1 MFIMNNQFKKKQPNS
16 EEGKYLLSY
25 DSDLFS
31 ALKFL
36 SLVYKINHNDR
47 EEKVPYEVFHMPEI
61 TESVDLKT
69 EYVYWSMDKMSQH
82 FHLCSYPFL
91 FDAPAKTTI
100 LQTDQAIQMHHAMQ
114 SATSQGLFLMF
125 GGATTANA
133 LSHFVVLNVT
143 RENIVEDTIRELS
156 QYGTSDLKKPLK
168 VKFCGEEAEDAGG
181 VRKEFFMLLL
191 REILDPKY
199 GMFKTYEESRQVW
212 FSEDSFEGENM
223 YSLIGVLLGLAI
235 YNFTI
240 IHLPFPLA
248 LYKKI
253 LKERVDLSDL
263 KDLSPVMGNSMQA
276 LLDYDGDDMKD
287 VFNLTFEI
295 SREAFGETRTVPLK
309 PGGDTIYVTQENKK
323 EFVDLYV
330 DYVLNKSVENQFMGF
345 NHGFHRVCGG
355 RVLELFKAHELM
367 EVVIGNEDY
376 DWDAFESEAEYK
388 GG

>member
-1 MFIMNNQFKKKQPNS
+1 
-16 EEGKYLLSY
+16 
-25 DSDLFS
+25 
-31 ALKFL
+31 
-36 SLVYKINHNDR
+36 
-47 EEKVPYEVFHMPEI
+47 
-61 TESVDLKT
+61 
-69 EYVYWSMDKMSQH
+69 
-82 FHLCSYPFL
+82 
-91 FDAPAKTTI
+91 
-100 LQTDQAIQMHHAMQ
+100 MHQAMQ
-114 SATSQGLFLMF
+114 SAANQGILLML

-133 LSHFVVLNVT
+133 LSQFVVLNVT

-156 QYGTSDLKKPLK
+156 QYGASDLKKPLK

-199 GMFKTYEESRQVW
+199 GMFKTDNDSRQVW
-212 FSEDSFEGENM
+212 FSEDSFEGEHM
-223 YSLIGVLLGLAI
+223 YGLIGILLGLAI

-240 IHLPFPLA
+240 IYLPFPLA

-253 LKERVDLSDL
+253 LKEPVDLSDL
-263 KDLSPVMGNSMQA
+263 KVLSPVLGNSLQQ
-276 LLDYDGDDMKD
+276 LLDYKGDDLRD

-295 SREAFGETRTVPLK
+295 SREAFGETRTVTLK
-309 PGGDTIYVTQENKK
+309 PDGEATYVTQVNKQ

-330 DYVLNKSVENQFMGF
+330 DYVLNKAVEQQFTGFCHGF
-345 NHGFHRVCGG
+345 NRVCGG

-388 GG
+388 RKFL